1 MQPPTLERTSTN
13 ETSEDNPE
21 RMELL
26 WTERQEA
33 LFRKWQNLCLDRGE
47 EHALSATKNKWRYR
61 VLGLLMVVVP
71 ATLGGVT
78 QVYSPPWLLAL
89 GFTASSFLSGVQTLF
104 NFGGAYIAHNEYS
117 AKYEDFKREMV
128 TELIKP
134 KAFRQPCDVYLRSC
148 EMTLNAFTRSAPDL

>member
-1 MQPPTLERTSTN
+1 M
-13 ETSEDNPE
+13 
-21 RMELL
+21 
-26 WTERQEA
+26 
-33 LFRKWQNLCLDRGE
+33 
-47 EHALSATKNKWRYR
+47 
-61 VLGLLMVVVP
+61 VLVP

-78 QVYSPPWLLAL
+78 QVFSPPWLLAL
-89 GFTASSFLSGVQTLF
+89 GFTTSSLLSGIQTLF